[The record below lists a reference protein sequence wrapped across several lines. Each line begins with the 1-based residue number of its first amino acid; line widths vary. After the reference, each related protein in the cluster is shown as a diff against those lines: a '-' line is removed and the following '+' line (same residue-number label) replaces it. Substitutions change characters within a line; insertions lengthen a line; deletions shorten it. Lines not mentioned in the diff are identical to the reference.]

1 VGSGFSHPEMVE
13 SGFSHLKIVES
24 GFSYLEMV
32 GSGFSRTL
40 QLNAVLHAQQPT
52 EQQGEFVPAESLPQR
67 ERVPAA
73 PLLVS
78 AYAFV
83 LVALFAYVI
92 SLSRRLRAVNMDIG
106 RLESEIKRG
115 TRA

>member
-1 VGSGFSHPEMVE
+1 MI
-13 SGFSHLKIVES
+13 LLRRLMLIV
-24 GFSYLEMV
+24 
-32 GSGFSRTL
+32 TL
-40 QLNAVLHAQQPT
+40 AFTSPVVPALVSAQQPA
-52 EQQGEFVPAESLPQR
+52 EQQGEFLPAESLPQR
-67 ERVPAA
+67 ERMPAA

-83 LVALFAYVI
+83 MLVLFAYVF
-92 SLSRRLRAVNMDIG
+92 SLSRRIGAVKSDIG